1 MTVTNAVLS
10 IENKAADDAE
20 KADCERVRNTAQ
32 VAKKFERME
41 KVEHTAQKKVER
53 VAEYSCRK
61 KVGAGRKSV

>member
-10 IENKAADDAE
+10 IEYKAADDAE

-41 KVEHTAQKKVER
+41 KVEHTAQL
-53 VAEYSCRK
+53 
-61 KVGAGRKSV
+61 

>member
-32 VAKKFERME
+32 VAKKFEHGKSRTYSTE
-41 KVEHTAQKKVER
+41 K
-53 VAEYSCRK
+53 
-61 KVGAGRKSV
+61 G

>member
-32 VAKKFERME
+32 VAKKFD
-41 KVEHTAQKKVER
+41 VWKK
-53 VAEYSCRK
+53 
-61 KVGAGRKSV
+61 

>member
-41 KVEHTAQKKVER
+41 KVEHTAQKKVEPG
-53 VAEYSCRK
+53 AEYSC
-61 KVGAGRKSV
+61 